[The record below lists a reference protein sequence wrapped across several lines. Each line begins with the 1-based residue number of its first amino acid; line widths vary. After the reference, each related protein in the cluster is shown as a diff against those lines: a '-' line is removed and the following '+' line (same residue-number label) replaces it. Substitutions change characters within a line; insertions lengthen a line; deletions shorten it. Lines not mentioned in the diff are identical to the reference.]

1 MSENCGKVS
10 ESART
15 QCKESQANSSNKY
28 QNYQLV
34 QKF

>member
-10 ESART
+10 ESA